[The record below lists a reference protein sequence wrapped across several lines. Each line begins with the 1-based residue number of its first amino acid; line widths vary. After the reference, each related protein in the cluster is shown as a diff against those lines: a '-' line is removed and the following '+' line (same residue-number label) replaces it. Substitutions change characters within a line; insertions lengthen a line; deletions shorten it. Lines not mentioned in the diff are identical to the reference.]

1 MRGCHDLNGR
11 KNLNEKSG
19 PWQDSV
25 ANKDTEIGFVC
36 EIFENSLE
44 GEIPATAISGW
55 RTANPKGELTTSIIQ
70 PSSQTEQLGLDF
82 CGSQKWDSSWSCW
95 ITGLCREINL
105 SGILSEN
112 DIVRCGEGWLFTR
125 WPLHTSICGAAH
137 FVHFCTPGPGTEGN
151 VTTWRSVDTWEII
164 RAFCPQLVN
173 LPSLN

>member
-25 ANKDTEIGFVC
+25 DNKDTKIGVKVGFVC

-70 PSSQTEQLGLDF
+70 PSSQTEQLGLYF

-125 WPLHTSICGAAH
+125 WPTSQQHLCILCT
-137 FVHFCTPGPGTEGN
+137 FVLLVRGQ
-151 VTTWRSVDTWEII
+151 
-164 RAFCPQLVN
+164 RAMSQPDGRWTLER
-173 LPSLN
+173 

>member
-25 ANKDTEIGFVC
+25 VANKDTEIGVKVGFVC

-70 PSSQTEQLGLDF
+70 PSSQTEQLGLYF

-112 DIVRCGEGWLFTR
+112 DTVRCGEGWLFTR
-125 WPLHTSICGAAH
+125 WPPSHQHLHILCT
-137 FVHFCTPGPGTEGN
+137 FVLLVRGQ
-151 VTTWRSVDTWEII
+151 
-164 RAFCPQLVN
+164 RAMSQPDGRWTLER
-173 LPSLN
+173 

>member
-11 KNLNEKSG
+11 KNLNEKLG
-19 PWQDSV
+19 PWQDSVV
-25 ANKDTEIGFVC
+25 ANKDTEIGVKVGFVC

-125 WPLHTSICGAAH
+125 WPPSHQHLCILCT
-137 FVHFCTPGPGTEGN
+137 FVLLVRGQ
-151 VTTWRSVDTWEII
+151 
-164 RAFCPQLVN
+164 RAMSQPDGRWTLER
-173 LPSLN
+173 